1 MQAKKVTWRKYYLQ
15 KRLVGIVN
23 VVSTK
28 RTIYVLVE
36 ENTLTKL
43 QVKHIEALRQEYD
56 YVLQFEMPLI
66 KEVPALP
73 KPKNTTRKAPPKK
86 LPKQLNLFNP

>member
-1 MQAKKVTWRKYYLQ
+1 MPAKSVAWRKYYLQ

-28 RTIYVLVE
+28 HIIYVIVE

-43 QVKHIEALRQEYD
+43 QIKHIEALRQEYD

-73 KPKNTTRKAPPKK
+73 KVKNTAQKAAPKK
-86 LPKQLNLFNP
+86 QPKQLNLF